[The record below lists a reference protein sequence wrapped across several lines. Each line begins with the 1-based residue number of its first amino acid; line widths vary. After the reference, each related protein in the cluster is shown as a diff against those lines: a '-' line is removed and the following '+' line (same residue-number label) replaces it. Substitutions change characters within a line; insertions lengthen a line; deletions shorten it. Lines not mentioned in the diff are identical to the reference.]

1 MRSPART
8 GLLAILLVFGAEA
21 GALADIGSL
30 KGTKPGDL
38 VFPDFTDSDTCASCH
53 GGGINGDTS
62 FLPSDTWAGTMMANA
77 ARDPVFFAAL
87 AVANQDKPGVGT
99 YCLRCHSPTAFVSGH
114 ATPPDGSAFDAI
126 DRQGIGCETCHR
138 ATQSQGADAPY
149 ILSDAQLVFTEDTS
163 KHGPYEDTM
172 SPAHGSV
179 PEQSL
184 ADAHFCGQCHQVTN
198 PDVHLRD
205 ASGKDTGLDFPL
217 DTTYEEWKSSDFGA
231 PGQKTCQDCHMPKKV
246 GMLPTTKIFD
256 SPLRQDPRE
265 HGFVGGNHWGI
276 QAVMAANPDRA
287 MAYPKP
293 FAQALQGTL
302 DNLAAGVKLTLSGA
316 PKMIVPGGAFQ
327 VKVKVENLTG
337 HKFPTGY
344 AETRRAWIGVTL
356 VGADLKETALA
367 GGYDPVTGLI
377 QAKPA
382 IHVYRAEHGAWDGM
396 KGVAE
401 SHLALHDM
409 IISDTRIP
417 PAGFKASPTTTPTS
431 EIDFSDGNGGYRSS
445 DDVTLDL
452 TWPSD
457 ASGQV
462 TLSAR
467 LYYQSMTR
475 EYVEFL
481 KLANVTNTRGDELAT
496 VFQATGEGAP
506 LVIAKSEA
514 TLGQAMTTGAGG
526 AGGGGYGGDG
536 LGGGIDGVTTGSGVS
551 GTGGVATSGGTD
563 SGCGCSDA
571 GAPASA
577 AGGVMGMLLLA
588 FASTRRR
595 LSHGAVSRS

>member
-1 MRSPART
+1 MRSPARSAI
-8 GLLAILLVFGAEA
+8 LAIFVVLTAAGGAS
-21 GALADIGSL
+21 ADIGSL

-38 VFPDFTDSDTCASCH
+38 AFPDFNDADNCASCH

-126 DRQGIGCETCHR
+126 DKQGIGCETCHR
-138 ATQSQGADAPY
+138 ATQSAGADAPY
-149 ILSDAQLVFTEDTS
+149 ILSDAQLIYTENTD
-163 KHGPYEDTM
+163 KHGPYEDIM

-179 PEQSL
+179 VEQSL
-184 ADAHFCGQCHQVTN
+184 ASANFCGQCHQVTN

-205 ASGKDTGLDFPL
+205 AMGKDTGLEFPL

-246 GMLPTTKIFD
+246 GMFPASSIFD
-256 SPLRQDPRE
+256 PPLHQDPRE

-287 MAYPKP
+287 AAYKKP
-293 FAQALQGTL
+293 FAQALQSTL

-316 PKMIVPGGAFQ
+316 PTMITPGGAFQ

-344 AETRRAWIGVTL
+344 AETRRAWVGVTL
-356 VGADLKETALA
+356 VGADMKETPLA
-367 GGYDPVTGLI
+367 GGYDLATGQI
-377 QAKPA
+377 QAMPA
-382 IHVYRAEHGAWDGM
+382 IHVYRAEHGAWDGT

-417 PAGFKASPTTTPTS
+417 PAGFKASATTTPTS
-431 EIDFSDGNGGYRSS
+431 EIDFGDGNGGYKSS

-452 TWPSD
+452 TWPSE
-457 ASGQV
+457 AAGQV

-481 KLANVTNTRGDELAT
+481 KSANTTNTKGDELAA

-526 AGGGGYGGDG
+526 GGAGGSGGGDG
-536 LGGGIDGVTTGSGVS
+536 SGSVTTGSGGV
-551 GTGGVATSGGTD
+551 GGSGGAASSGGAD

-577 AGGVMGMLLLA
+577 AGAMVGLMALA
-588 FASTRRR
+588 MASARRR
-595 LSHGAVSRS
+595 LARATARR

>member
-1 MRSPART
+1 MRSPARS
-8 GLLAILLVFGAEA
+8 GLLAILLVLAAEA
-21 GALADIGSL
+21 GALANTGSL

-38 VFPDFTDSDTCASCH
+38 AFPDFTDADTCASCH

-62 FLPSDTWAGTMMANA
+62 FLPSDTWSGTMMANA

-114 ATPPDGSAFDAI
+114 ATPPDGSAFDDI

-138 ATQSQGADAPY
+138 ATQSTGVDAPY
-149 ILSDAQLVFTEDTS
+149 ILSDAQLVFTEDTG
-163 KHGPYEDTM
+163 KHGPYEDTQ
-172 SPAHGSV
+172 SPAHTSV
-179 PEQSL
+179 VEQSM
-184 ADAHFCGQCHQVTN
+184 ASANFCGQCHQVTN

-205 ASGKDTGLDFPL
+205 AMGKDTGLEFPL
-217 DTTYEEWKSSDFGA
+217 DTTYEEWQSSDFGKS
-231 PGQKTCQDCHMPKKV
+231 GQKTCQDCHMPKKA
-246 GMLPTTKIFD
+246 GMQPVTKLFD
-256 SPLRQDPRE
+256 SPLHADPRE

-287 MAYPKP
+287 TANAAS

-316 PKMIVPGGAFQ
+316 PKLVTPGGAFQ

-344 AETRRAWIGVTL
+344 AETRRAWIGVTF
-356 VGADLKETALA
+356 VGADKKETPLA
-367 GGYDPVTGLI
+367 GGYDLATGKI
-377 QAKPA
+377 QAIPA
-382 IHVYRAEHGAWDGM
+382 VHVYKAEHGSWDGS

-417 PAGFKASPTTTPTS
+417 PAGFKASKTTTPTS
-431 EIDFSDGNGGYRSS
+431 EIDFSDGNGGYKSS
-445 DDVTLDL
+445 DEVTLDL
-452 TWPSD
+452 TWPAD
-457 ASGQV
+457 AAGQV

-481 KLANVTNTRGDELAT
+481 KSANTTNTKGDDLAT

-506 LVIAKSEA
+506 LVIARAEA
-514 TLGQAMTTGAGG
+514 TLGQAMTTSTGVGG
-526 AGGGGYGGDG
+526 AGGSGAASS
-536 LGGGIDGVTTGSGVS
+536 GSGATSTGVGGAG
-551 GTGGVATSGGTD
+551 GTGGAASSGGAS

-577 AGGVMGMLLLA
+577 AGAMVGMMVLA
-588 FASTRRR
+588 MAGARRR
-595 LSHGAVSRS
+595 KRA

>member
-1 MRSPART
+1 MRSPARS
-8 GLLAILLVFGAEA
+8 GLLAVVFLLAAEA
-21 GALADIGSL
+21 GAHADIGSL

-38 VFPDFTDSDTCASCH
+38 AFPDFTDADTCASCH
-53 GGGINGDTS
+53 GGGISGDTS

-87 AVANQDKPGVGT
+87 AIANQDKPGVGT

-126 DRQGIGCETCHR
+126 DRQGIGCDTCHR
-138 ATQSQGADAPY
+138 ATRSVGADAPY

-179 PEQSL
+179 VEQSL
-184 ADAHFCGQCHQVTN
+184 ASAHFCGQCHQVTN

-205 ASGKDTGLDFPL
+205 AMGKDTGLEFPL
-217 DTTYEEWKSSDFGA
+217 DTTYEEWKSSDFGK

-246 GMLPTTKIFD
+246 GMFPVASIFD

-276 QAVMAANPDRA
+276 KAVMAANPDRA
-287 MAYPKP
+287 AAYAKP
-293 FAQALQGTL
+293 FALALQATL
-302 DNLAAGVKLTLSGA
+302 DNLAAGVELTLSGA
-316 PKMIVPGGAFQ
+316 PKMITPGGAFQ

-344 AETRRAWIGVTL
+344 AETRRAWVGVTL
-356 VGADLKETALA
+356 VGADLKEIPLA
-367 GGYDPVTGLI
+367 GGYDLVTGEI
-377 QAKPA
+377 QMKPA
-382 IHVYRAEHGAWDGM
+382 IHVYRAEHGAWNGTT
-396 KGVAE
+396 GVAE
-401 SHLALHDM
+401 LHLALHDM

-417 PAGFKASPTTTPTS
+417 PAGFKASATTTPTS
-431 EIDFSDGNGGYRSS
+431 EIDFSDGNGGYKSS
-445 DDVTLDL
+445 DDVILDL
-452 TWPSD
+452 VWPSD
-457 ASGQV
+457 AAGQV

-481 KLANVTNTRGDELAT
+481 KSANVTNTKGDELEA
-496 VFQATGEGAP
+496 VFHATGEGAP
-506 LVIAKSEA
+506 LVIAKSEV

-526 AGGGGYGGDG
+526 GGGGGAGGGSSSA
-536 LGGGIDGVTTGSGVS
+536 TTGSGVGGS
-551 GTGGVATSGGTD
+551 GGAASSGGTD
-563 SGCGCSDA
+563 SGCGCSEA

-577 AGGVMGMLLLA
+577 AGAMVAMMALA
-588 FASTRRR
+588 FTSARRR
-595 LSHGAVSRS
+595 LARATGRR

>member
-1 MRSPART
+1 
-8 GLLAILLVFGAEA
+8 
-21 GALADIGSL
+21 
-30 KGTKPGDL
+30 
-38 VFPDFTDSDTCASCH
+38 
-53 GGGINGDTS
+53 
-62 FLPSDTWAGTMMANA
+62 
-77 ARDPVFFAAL
+77 
-87 AVANQDKPGVGT
+87 
-99 YCLRCHSPTAFVSGH
+99 
-114 ATPPDGSAFDAI
+114 
-126 DRQGIGCETCHR
+126 
-138 ATQSQGADAPY
+138 
-149 ILSDAQLVFTEDTS
+149 
-163 KHGPYEDTM
+163 
-172 SPAHGSV
+172 
-179 PEQSL
+179 
-184 ADAHFCGQCHQVTN
+184 
-198 PDVHLRD
+198 
-205 ASGKDTGLDFPL
+205 
-217 DTTYEEWKSSDFGA
+217 
-231 PGQKTCQDCHMPKKV
+231 MPKKV
-246 GMLPTTKIFD
+246 GMFPTTKIFD

-287 MAYPKP
+287 AAYPKP
-293 FAQALQGTL
+293 FALALQATL

-316 PKMIVPGGAFQ
+316 PKLIKPGSAFQ

-344 AETRRAWIGVTL
+344 AETRRAWVGVTL

-367 GGYDPVTGLI
+367 GGYDLATGLI
-377 QAKPA
+377 QAMPP

-431 EIDFSDGNGGYRSS
+431 EIDFGDGNGGYKSS
-445 DDVTLDL
+445 DEVTLDL

-457 ASGQV
+457 AAGQV

-481 KLANVTNTRGDELAT
+481 KLANVTNTKGDELQT
-496 VFQATGEGAP
+496 VFKATGEGAP
-506 LVIAKSEA
+506 LVIATAEA
-514 TLGQAMTTGAGG
+514 KLGHPMATGAGG

-536 LGGGIDGVTTGSGVS
+536 LGGGIDGGTTGSGVG
-551 GTGGVATSGGTD
+551 GTGGAATTGGTD

-577 AGGVMGMLLLA
+577 AGGMMGILLIA

-595 LSHGAVSRS
+595 LSRGAAARS

>member
-8 GLLAILLVFGAEA
+8 GLLAILVILAAEA
-21 GALADIGSL
+21 GAAADIGSL

-38 VFPDFTDSDTCASCH
+38 AFPDFTDSDTCASCH

-114 ATPPDGSAFDAI
+114 ATPPDGSAFDDI
-126 DRQGIGCETCHR
+126 DKQGIGCETCHR
-138 ATQSQGADAPY
+138 ATQSTGVDAPY
-149 ILSDAQLVFTEDTS
+149 ILSDAQLVFTENTF

-172 SPAHGSV
+172 SPAHGSIT
-179 PEQSL
+179 ESSL
-184 ADAHFCGQCHQVTN
+184 GDAHFCGQCHQVTN

-205 ASGKDTGLDFPL
+205 ATGKDTGLEFPL
-217 DTTYEEWKSSDFGA
+217 DTTYEEWQSSDFGK
-231 PGQKTCQDCHMPKKV
+231 PGQKTCQDCHMPAKV
-246 GMLPTTKIFD
+246 GMFPTTKVFD
-256 SPLRQDPRE
+256 SPLRKDARE

-276 QAVMAANPDRA
+276 QAVMAANPARA
-287 MAYPKP
+287 VAYAAP
-293 FAQALQGTL
+293 FAQALKGTL

-316 PKMIVPGGAFQ
+316 PKVITPGGKFQ

-356 VGADLKETALA
+356 VGAGMKETPLA
-367 GGYDPVTGLI
+367 GGYDLATGTI
-377 QAKPA
+377 QQTPA
-382 IHVYRAEHGAWDGM
+382 IHIYRAEHGAWDGM

-417 PAGFKASPTTTPTS
+417 PAGFKATATTTPTS
-431 EIDFSDGNGGYRSS
+431 EIDFSDGNGGYKSS
-445 DDVTLDL
+445 DEVTLDL

-457 ASGQV
+457 AAGEV
-462 TLSAR
+462 TISAR

-481 KLANVTNTRGDELAT
+481 KSANVTNTKGDELAT

-506 LVIAKSEA
+506 LVIARAEA

-526 AGGGGYGGDG
+526 A
-536 LGGGIDGVTTGSGVS
+536 T
-551 GTGGVATSGGTD
+551 ATSGAGVGGSGGAATTTTGGAGGSGGGASSGGTKG
-563 SGCGCSDA
+563 GCGCSDA

-577 AGGVMGMLLLA
+577 ATAMMGMLLLGFTSA
-588 FASTRRR
+588 RRR
-595 LSHGAVSRS
+595 QTRSRA